1 MKKLIKGSKAAKD
14 FMAKIR
20 AKRKVAG
27 VKESKALKKELAA
40 KNIRLPHGYIT
51 TKKLSGLANMGYKG
65 KKITQTRNGY
75 YEFYSNIKRKYLKFN
90 NLPAAKQMIDNEI
103 ISKTIKTKLAAKKLK
118 LPHGYEAVKRSRKVS
133 GLHKDTN
140 SHNVNLRIVSGVN
153 LLPSYSDEIAAR
165 EISLFA
171 DNDSDLYRQSRKP
184 ILINLSKKYKKGTFK
199 TDLAAKLWVYYIENA
214 MKKYHKIYGG
224 KGSWSTLLK
233 PSDRKL
239 LAMEYAIDTLR
250 EFELGNFTEK

>member
-51 TKKLSGLANMGYKG
+51 TKKLSGLANTTYKG

-75 YEFYSNIKRKYLKFN
+75 YEFYSNIKRKYLKFSS
-90 NLPAAKQMIDNEI
+90 LPAAKEVINNEV

-118 LPHGYEAVKRSRKVS
+118 LPHGYEAVKRSRKIS

-140 SHNVNLRIVSGVN
+140 SHNVNLRIVSGVQNKFLQVNNELAN
-153 LLPSYSDEIAAR
+153 LSVD
-165 EISLFA
+165 ISLLKKQIFETKGKIA
-171 DNDSDLYRQSRKP
+171 KDMLRKTLRDTQKSY
-184 ILINLSKKYKKGTFK
+184 IALKKYS
-199 TDLAAKLWVYYIENA
+199 I
-214 MKKYHKIYGG
+214 
-224 KGSWSTLLK
+224 TLLK
-233 PSDRKL
+233 
-239 LAMEYAIDTLR
+239 
-250 EFELGNFTEK
+250 

>member
-27 VKESKALKKELAA
+27 VKDSKLLKKELAA

-51 TKKLSGLANMGYKG
+51 TKKLSGLATTTYKG
-65 KKITQTRNGY
+65 KKITQNRSGY
-75 YEFYSNIKRKYLKFN
+75 YEFYSNIKRKYLKFAS
-90 NLPAAKQMIDNEI
+90 LQAAKQIIDNEV

-140 SHNVNLRIVSGVN
+140 SHNVNLRIISGTKPIYELIDN
-153 LLPSYSDEIAAR
+153 LLSDKAKLKQYIIFNNKLGEHYNFSREEIAKFKKQLPLITK
-165 EISLFA
+165 EITQLK
-171 DNDSDLYRQSRKP
+171 R
-184 ILINLSKKYKKGTFK
+184 I
-199 TDLAAKLWVYYIENA
+199 AKEQA
-214 MKKYHKIYGG
+214 KF
-224 KGSWSTLLK
+224 LK
-233 PSDRKL
+233 LK
-239 LAMEYAIDTLR
+239 
-250 EFELGNFTEK
+250 

>member
-1 MKKLIKGSKAAKD
+1 MKKLVKGSKAAKD

-20 AKRKVAG
+20 AKRKVNG
-27 VKESKALKKELAA
+27 VKDSKQLKKELAA

-51 TKKLSGLANMGYKG
+51 TKKLSGLSSLNFKG
-65 KKITQTRNGY
+65 KKITTTSSGY
-75 YEFYSNIKRKYLKFN
+75 YQFYSNIKRKFLKFN
-90 NLPAAKQMIDNEI
+90 NLPAAKEMINNEI
-103 ISKTIKTKLAAKKLK
+103 ISKKIKSKLSAKKLK
-118 LPHGYEAVKRSRKVS
+118 LPHGYEAIKRSRKVS

-153 LLPSYSDEIAAR
+153 LLPSYNDEIAAK

-199 TDLAAKLWVYYIENA
+199 IDLAAKLWVYYIENG
-214 MKKYHKIYGG
+214 MKKYHKLYGG
-224 KGSWSTLLK
+224 RGSWSTLLK